1 MVWGILGGWGCRV
14 EVFIVSWVVEFL
26 GDFLKYWQ
34 PELTAIFFYFITVC

>member
-1 MVWGILGGWGCRV
+1 M
-14 EVFIVSWVVEFL
+14 VSWVVEFS